1 MGIQQGQRILEE
13 ASWNV
18 YCGSLLMVKK
28 YAPII
33 YVIYAIIQYRLH
45 QVPENLQAHPNTA
58 TEIHG
63 RVSFHCVSCVL
74 TLNPPSRNWQPS
86 PLLPRVRLRLYTLQR
101 ATHVLP

>member
-45 QVPENLQAHPNTA
+45 QVPETLQAHPNTA

-63 RVSFHCVSCVL
+63 RVSFHCC
-74 TLNPPSRNWQPS
+74 
-86 PLLPRVRLRLYTLQR
+86 
-101 ATHVLP
+101 

>member
-33 YVIYAIIQYRLH
+33 YVIYAIIQYRIASGSQKTCKPIQTRQLRS
-45 QVPENLQAHPNTA
+45 TA
-58 TEIHG
+58 VCRSI
-63 RVSFHCVSCVL
+63 VSAVC
-74 TLNPPSRNWQPS
+74 
-86 PLLPRVRLRLYTLQR
+86 
-101 ATHVLP
+101 